1 MDMPFLPVQKAFDAS
16 SNSSAYI
23 FSCSLR
29 SFPVVFPYVF
39 LVRLAK
45 ELGVKEPPS
54 LLEIQDLAF
63 FDAIQYS
70 DEDDS
75 PERRLFERGI
85 TISRIAEATGLH
97 PVELSFYFSG
107 VAGMDEVTMKVI
119 LEQTGNSD
127 IPIRQ
132 PGWTT
137 GEPVAALG

>member
-1 MDMPFLPVQKAFDAS
+1 MRFLPIQKAFDAS

-23 FSCSLR
+23 FSCPLR
-29 SFPVVFPYVF
+29 SFPVIFPYVF
-39 LVRLAK
+39 LVRLTK
-45 ELGVKEPPS
+45 ELGVKEPLS
-54 LLEIQDLAF
+54 LLEIQDLDF

-107 VAGMDEVTMKVI
+107 IAGMDEVTLSII
-119 LEQTGNSD
+119 LERTHNFD

-132 PGWTT
+132 PGWAT
-137 GEPVAALG
+137 GEPVAALA

>member
-1 MDMPFLPVQKAFDAS
+1 MRFLPIQKAFDAS

-23 FSCSLR
+23 FSCPLR
-29 SFPVVFPYVF
+29 SFPVIFPYVF

-45 ELGVKEPPS
+45 ELRVKEPPL

-97 PVELSFYFSG
+97 PLELSFYFSG
-107 VAGMDEVTMKVI
+107 IAGMDEVTLGVI
-119 LEQTGNSD
+119 LERTHNCD

-132 PGWTT
+132 LGWAT
-137 GEPVAALG
+137 GEPVAAFA